1 MSVLPLGPAPAPCAG
16 APSFGDAVRA
26 RLAGSTARA
35 PRAATPASGAWPASA
50 LTGRG
55 APPAAAPSRVFGEAA
70 GRASRVPSPAAEILA
85 AVEEARAH
93 LDAALAEARRGRV
106 FSAGELLALQARAY
120 RAAQTLDL
128 ASRVVEQGAQSVRHA
143 VNTQV

>member
-1 MSVLPLGPAPAPCAG
+1 MSVLPLGPAPAPGAG
-16 APSFGDAVRA
+16 AASFGDAVRA
-26 RLAGSTARA
+26 RLAASTARA
-35 PRAATPASGAWPASA
+35 PPAATPASSAWPASA

-55 APPAAAPSRVFGEAA
+55 APPAAAPSR
-70 GRASRVPSPAAEILA
+70 ASGVPSPAAEVLA

-106 FSAGELLALQARAY
+106 FSAGELLALQAQAY

-128 ASRVVEQGAQSVRHA
+128 ACRVVEQGAQSVRQA

>member
-1 MSVLPLGPAPAPCAG
+1 MSVLPLGPAPAPGAG

-35 PRAATPASGAWPASA
+35 PPATPASGAWPASA

-55 APPAAAPSRVFGEAA
+55 AQTPAAPSRASREAA
-70 GRASRVPSPAAEILA
+70 AGQASRVPSPAAEILA

-106 FSAGELLALQARAY
+106 FSAGELLALQAQAY

-128 ASRVVEQGAQSVRHA
+128 ASRVVEQGAQSVRQA